1 MVQHIQPLEVVEVV
15 AEANQ
20 MQTELEHQEVLVE
33 VLVQT

>member
-20 MQTELEHQEVLVE
+20 MQTELESLEVLV
-33 VLVQT
+33 VVQVQT